1 MDFCRWLSCLH
12 ILVTRTFLPNFIG
25 KTYCWHVFNFICLLS
40 VPFLLILSLYLIC
53 FLCFFSRKK
62 LARRL
67 LFDRSANDEHERS
80 ILSKLKQQCG
90 GQFTSK
96 MEGMVSWPGYLD
108 NVCQSVHATVV
119 IDCLFFFQVTDL
131 QLAKEH
137 QSSFDEYL
145 GNNPTTR
152 TGIDLQVS
160 VLTTGYWPSYKSSD
174 INLPG
179 EMVKIYLDKSWQDF
193 SVFVT

>member
-1 MDFCRWLSCLH
+1 
-12 ILVTRTFLPNFIG
+12 
-25 KTYCWHVFNFICLLS
+25 
-40 VPFLLILSLYLIC
+40 
-53 FLCFFSRKK
+53 
-62 LARRL
+62 
-67 LFDRSANDEHERS
+67 
-80 ILSKLKQQCG
+80 
-90 GQFTSK
+90 
-96 MEGMVSWPGYLD
+96 
-108 NVCQSVHATVV
+108 VV
-119 IDCLFFFQVTDL
+119 IDCPFFFQVTDL

-174 INLPG
+174 INLPA
-179 EMVKIYLDKSWQDF
+179 EMVKIYRDKSWQDF

>member
-12 ILVTRTFLPNFIG
+12 ILVTRTFLLNFIG

-40 VPFLLILSLYLIC
+40 VPFLLILCLYLIC
-53 FLCFFSRKK
+53 ILCFFSRKK

-119 IDCLFFFQVTDL
+119 IDCLFFFSRSQICNWQRNTSPALTSILAITQPHILGLICKLVFSQLGTGQVINPPISTCL
-131 QLAKEH
+131 QK
-137 QSSFDEYL
+137 
-145 GNNPTTR
+145 
-152 TGIDLQVS
+152 
-160 VLTTGYWPSYKSSD
+160 W
-174 INLPG
+174 
-179 EMVKIYLDKSWQDF
+179 
-193 SVFVT
+193 